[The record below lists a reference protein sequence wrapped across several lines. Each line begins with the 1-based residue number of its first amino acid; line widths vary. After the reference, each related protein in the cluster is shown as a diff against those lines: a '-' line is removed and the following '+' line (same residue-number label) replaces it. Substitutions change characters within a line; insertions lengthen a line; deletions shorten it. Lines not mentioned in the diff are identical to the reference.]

1 MIVQQSQVYL
11 HEDHVEAL
19 KDEEEYVMKRYQAV
33 ARTLAPKPFSIPREA
48 AAGMIGRCL
57 RQLFRV
63 LKRFKE
69 EGIPG
74 LRHRSRKPKTS
85 PNKTPEDI
93 EEMIVAVR
101 EASGFGPAHVS
112 TLVNESLER
121 EGRPKRVCP
130 SSAYDILV
138 RNGVIERQRQE
149 KKKWKRFEWGH
160 PDRLI
165 QADLTKLNTVPIL
178 TMEDD
183 NSRKG
188 WAMTLKDEKDKTV
201 RAGMEELVPYQYD
214 NLLTDNGSQFSR
226 MNSEIRKY
234 CDEFVRE
241 KHIWT
246 SVHHPQT
253 MGKLSA
259 FQKGLKLFVEFKMR
273 GSRNRRQMDRWIRAY
288 VDWYNNGRYHQGI
301 KTRPETRYSGQCD
314 GKWYERLVKSLK
326 LTEVLT
332 VARRTGDI
340 SP

>member
-1 MIVQQSQVYL
+1 M
-11 HEDHVEAL
+11 HEDHVKAL
-19 KDEEEYVMKRYQAV
+19 KDEQEYVMERYQAV
-33 ARTLAPKPFSIPREA
+33 ARTLVPKPFSIPREA
-48 AAGMIGRCL
+48 AAGMIGRSL

-69 EGIPG
+69 EGIQG
-74 LRHRSRKPKTS
+74 LRHRSRRPRNS
-85 PNKTPEDI
+85 PNKTSEDI

-112 TLVNESLER
+112 ALVNESLER
-121 EGRPKRVCP
+121 EGRPERVY
-130 SSAYDILV
+130 SSLAYDILI
-138 RNGVIERQRQE
+138 RNGVIERQRRE
-149 KKKWKRFEWGH
+149 RKDWKRFEWGH
-160 PDRLI
+160 PNRLI
-165 QADLTKLNTVPIL
+165 QADLTKLNGVTIL

-183 NSRKG
+183 HSRKG
-188 WAMTLKDEKDKTV
+188 WAMTLKNDKDTTV
-201 RAGMEELVPYQYD
+201 RDGMGELVQHKYD
-214 NLLTDNGSQFSR
+214 NLLTDNGGQFSR
-226 MNSEIRKY
+226 LNSEIRKY
-234 CDEFVRE
+234 CNEFVRE

-259 FQKGLKLFVEFKMR
+259 FQKGLKMFVEFKME
-273 GSRNRRQMDRWIRAY
+273 GSRNRRKMDRWIRAY

-301 KTRPETRYSGQCD
+301 RTRPESRYSGQCD
-314 GKWYERLVKSLK
+314 RWWYERLVKSLK

>member
-1 MIVQQSQVYL
+1 L

-19 KDEEEYVMKRYQAV
+19 KDEREYVMERYQAV
-33 ARTLAPKPFSIPREA
+33 ARTLAPKPFGIQRKA
-48 AAGMIGRCL
+48 AASMIGRSL
-57 RQLFRV
+57 RHFFRV

-69 EGIPG
+69 EGIAG

-85 PNKTPEDI
+85 PNRTPEDI
-93 EEMIVAVR
+93 REKVLAVR
-101 EASGFGPAHVS
+101 EASGFGPKHVS
-112 TLVNESLER
+112 ALVNESLER
-121 EGRPKRVCP
+121 EGRTDTVCP
-130 SSAYDILV
+130 SSAYNILV
-138 RNGVIERQRQE
+138 RNRVIERQERE
-149 KKKWKRFEWGH
+149 RKKWKRFEWGH

-165 QADLTKLNTVPIL
+165 QTDLTKLNGVPIL

-188 WAMTLKDEKDKTV
+188 WAMTLKDEKDTTV
-201 RAGMEELVPYQYD
+201 RSGMEKLVPYQYD

-226 MNSEIRKY
+226 LNSEIRKY
-234 CDEFVRE
+234 CDEHVRE

-259 FQKGLKLFVEFKMR
+259 FQKGLKLFVEFKMK
-273 GSRNRRQMDRWIRAY
+273 GSRNRRRMDRWIRVY

-301 KTRPETRYSGQCD
+301 SGRPESRYSGQCD
-314 GKWYERLVKSLK
+314 ERWYERLVKSLK

>member
-1 MIVQQSQVYL
+1 M
-11 HEDHVEAL
+11 HEDHPEVL
-19 KDEEEYVMKRYQAV
+19 KDEQDYVMERYQAV

-69 EGIPG
+69 EGIAG
-74 LRHRSRKPKTS
+74 LRYRSRRPKTS
-85 PNKTPEDI
+85 PNRTPEAI

-101 EASGFGPAHVS
+101 EASGFGPNHVS
-112 TLVNESLER
+112 ALVNESLER
-121 EGRPKRVCP
+121 EGRADRICP
-130 SSAYDILV
+130 SSVYNILV
-138 RNGVIERQRQE
+138 QNGVIDRQRRE
-149 KKKWKRFEWGH
+149 RRKWRRFEWGH

-165 QADLTKLNTVPIL
+165 QADLTKLNGVTIL

-188 WAMTLKDEKDKTV
+188 WAMTLKDEKDRTV
-201 RAGMEELVPYQYD
+201 RAGMEELVPYKYD

-234 CDEFVRE
+234 CDEHVRE

-259 FQKGLKLFVEFKMR
+259 FQKGLKMFVDFKTR
-273 GSRNRRQMDRWIRAY
+273 GSRNRRQMDRWIRVY

-301 KTRPETRYSGQCD
+301 RTRPETRYSGHCD

-326 LTEVLT
+326 LEDVLT

>member
-74 LRHRSRKPKTS
+74 LRHHSRKPKTS

-160 PDRLI
+160 PNRLI

-226 MNSEIRKY
+226 TNSEIRKY

>member
-1 MIVQQSQVYL
+1 M

-19 KDEEEYVMKRYQAV
+19 KDEQDYVMERYQAV

-74 LRHRSRKPKTS
+74 LRHRSRRPRNS
-85 PNKTPEDI
+85 PNRTPEDI

-112 TLVNESLER
+112 ALVNESLER
-121 EGRPKRVCP
+121 EGRPEQVCP
-130 SSAYDILV
+130 SLAYGILT
-138 RNGVIERQRQE
+138 RNGVIERQRRE
-149 KKKWKRFEWGH
+149 RKEWKRFEWGH
-160 PDRLI
+160 PNRLI
-165 QADLTKLNTVPIL
+165 QADLTELNRVPIL

-183 NSRKG
+183 HSRKG
-188 WAMTLKDEKDKTV
+188 WAMTLKDKKDRTV
-201 RAGMEELVPYQYD
+201 RAGMGELVQHQYD

-246 SVHHPQT
+246 SVHHPET

-259 FQKGLKLFVEFKMR
+259 FQKGLKLFVGFKME
-273 GSRNRRQMDRWIRAY
+273 GSRNRRQMDGWIRVY
-288 VDWYNNGRYHQGI
+288 VDWYNNGRYHQAI
-301 KTRPETRYSGQCD
+301 KTRPEIRYSGQCD

-326 LTEVLT
+326 LTEILT

>member
-1 MIVQQSQVYL
+1 M

-19 KDEEEYVMKRYQAV
+19 RDEEDYVMERYQAV
-33 ARTLAPKPFSIPREA
+33 AKTLAPKPFSIQREA
-48 AAGMIGRCL
+48 AAGMIGRSI
-57 RQLFRV
+57 RQLYRIQR
-63 LKRFKE
+63 RFKE
-69 EGIPG
+69 EGLPG
-74 LRHRSRKPKTS
+74 LRHRSRRPRTS
-85 PNKTPEDI
+85 PNKTSEDI
-93 EEMIVAVR
+93 EAMIVAVR
-101 EASGFGPAHVS
+101 EASGFGPAHIS
-112 TLVNESLER
+112 ALVNESLER
-121 EGRPKRVCP
+121 EGRPERICP
-130 SSAYDILV
+130 SLAYDILV
-138 RNGVIERQRQE
+138 RKGVIERQRRE
-149 KKKWKRFEWGH
+149 RKKWKRFEWGH
-160 PDRLI
+160 PNRLI
-165 QADLTKLNTVPIL
+165 QADLTKLNSVPIL

-183 NSRKG
+183 HSRKG

-201 RAGMEELVPYQYD
+201 RAGMEELVQRQYD
-214 NLLTDNGSQFSR
+214 NLLTDNGGQFSR
-226 MNSEIRKY
+226 LNSEIRKY
-234 CDEFVRE
+234 CEEYVRE

-273 GSRNRRQMDRWIRAY
+273 SSRNRKQMDRWIRVY

-301 KTRPETRYSGQCD
+301 RTRPESRYSGQCD

>member
-1 MIVQQSQVYL
+1 L

-19 KDEEEYVMKRYQAV
+19 KVERDYVMERYQAV

-63 LKRFKE
+63 LKRFKA

-74 LRHRSRKPKTS
+74 LRHRSRRPRNS

-93 EEMIVAVR
+93 EDMIVAVR

-112 TLVNESLER
+112 ALVNESLER
-121 EGRPKRVCP
+121 EGRPESVCP
-130 SSAYDILV
+130 SLAYGILV
-138 RNGVIERQRQE
+138 RNEVIERQRRE
-149 KKKWKRFEWGH
+149 RKDWIRFEWGH
-160 PDRLI
+160 PNRLI

-183 NSRKG
+183 HSRKG
-188 WAMTLKDEKDKTV
+188 WAMTLKDQKDKTV
-201 RAGMEELVPYQYD
+201 RAGMENLVQHQYD

-226 MNSEIRKY
+226 LNSEIRKY

-246 SVHHPQT
+246 SVHHPET

-259 FQKGLKLFVEFKMR
+259 FQKGLKLFVGFKMK
-273 GSRNRRQMDRWIRAY
+273 GSRNRRRMDRWIRVY

-301 KTRPETRYSGQCD
+301 KTRPESRYSGQCD